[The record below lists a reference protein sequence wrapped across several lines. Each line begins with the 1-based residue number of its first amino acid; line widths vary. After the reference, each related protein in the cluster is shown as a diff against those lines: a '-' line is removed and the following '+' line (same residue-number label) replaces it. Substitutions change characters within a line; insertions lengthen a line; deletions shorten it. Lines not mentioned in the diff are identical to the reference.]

1 MSKHKIENIR
11 NIALVGHGGAGKT
24 TLAEA
29 MLYAAGSIGEKGR
42 IEKGNTV
49 CDYEPEEKT
58 HQHSL
63 NTAIAS
69 LTYRDVDINIVDT
82 PGFPD
87 FVGRAMGGLS
97 AVETVMVVIDAK
109 SGLQLTAKKAFDA
122 AGEQRLCRMLVVNK
136 LDLSEID
143 LETLMAQIK
152 ETYGPQCLPINLPGA
167 GCSEVVNCFAAV
179 ADTPT
184 EFSTI
189 EQAHTEILDQVIE
202 VDEELMGLYLEQGA
216 ELDPQQLHNAFE
228 KALREGHLVPVCF
241 TSADSQIGIEQLLE
255 IITNYLPNPIEGNSA
270 LFYKGDEPVE
280 LEARTDKETVAHAF
294 KVVVDPFV
302 GRLSVLRVYQGKLT
316 KDSQLYVDQE
326 RKPIK
331 IGHIFR
337 LQGKEYIEIDEAL
350 PGDICAVTKI
360 DEIRYDTVLHSEV
373 SDELL
378 RFASQDLP
386 TPMYGL
392 AIQAATHG
400 DEQKLSDTLH
410 KLCIEDPTFQ
420 VETKVELKETVI
432 RGLGE
437 LHMRIMLERM
447 CDRYHVEVETREP
460 KIGYR
465 ETVTINAEGHHR
477 HKKQSGGA
485 GQFGEVFLRVE
496 PLSRGSGFE
505 FVNKVV
511 GGAIPSQFIPAVERG
526 VKQVLEEGAIA
537 GYLIEDI
544 RVTVYDG
551 KYHSVD
557 SKEIAFTTAGKK
569 AFVEAMKNAK
579 PIVLEPVVDV
589 DITVPQNNLG
599 DITGGISSKRGKVA
613 GTNVLGAE
621 MVIISAKVPLSEL
634 GNYQSELKSVT
645 GGAGSFSMQFSH
657 YDPVP
662 RQIQN
667 ALAEAFQPQQDD
679 S

>member
-1 MSKHKIENIR
+1 MSEHKIENIR

-29 MLYAAGSIGEKGR
+29 MLYAAGSIGDKGRVEKGT
-42 IEKGNTV
+42 TV
-49 CDYEPEEKT
+49 CDYEPEEKA

-69 LTYRDVDINIVDT
+69 LTYQDVDINIVDT

-87 FVGRAMGGLS
+87 FLGRALGGLS
-97 AVETVMVVIDAK
+97 AVETVVVVIDAK
-109 SGLQLTAKKAFDA
+109 SGLQLTTKKMFDA
-122 AGEQRLCRMLVVNK
+122 AGEQRLCRMIVVNK
-136 LDLSEID
+136 LDLNDID

-152 ETYGPQCLPINLPGA
+152 EAYGLQCLPINLPAA

-202 VDEELMGLYLEQGA
+202 VDEELMELYLEQGA
-216 ELDPQQLHNAFE
+216 ELDPQRLHNAFE

-241 TSADSQIGIEQLLE
+241 TSADSQVGIEQLLE
-255 IITNYLPNPIEGNSA
+255 IITQYLPNPIEGNSA
-270 LFYKGDEPVE
+270 LFYKEDEPVE
-280 LEARTDKETVAHAF
+280 IEAQPDKETVAHVF
-294 KVVVDPFV
+294 KVAVDPFV

-316 KDSQLYVDQE
+316 KDSQLYVDEE
-326 RKPIK
+326 RKPVK

-337 LQGKEYIEIDEAL
+337 LQGKEHIEIDEAL
-350 PGDICAVTKI
+350 PGDICAVTKL
-360 DEIRYDTVLHSEV
+360 DEIRYDTVLHSAAN
-373 SDELL
+373 DGPL
-378 RFASQDLP
+378 RFASQALP

-400 DEQKLSDTLH
+400 DEQKLSDALN

-420 VETKVELKETVI
+420 VETKAELKETVI

-447 CDRYHVEVETREP
+447 RERYHVEVETREP

-465 ETVTINAEGHHR
+465 ETVTTNAEGHYR

-496 PLSRGSGFE
+496 PLPRSSGFE
-505 FVNKVV
+505 FVDKVV
-511 GGAIPSQFIPAVERG
+511 GGAIPSQFIPAVEKG

-537 GYLIEDI
+537 GYPIEDI

-551 KYHSVD
+551 KHHSVD
-557 SKEIAFTTAGKK
+557 SKEIAFTTAGKR

-599 DITGGISSKRGKVA
+599 DITGGISGKRGKVA
-613 GTNVLGAE
+613 GTNVLGAG
-621 MVIISAKVPLSEL
+621 MVIISAKAPLSEL

-667 ALAEAFQPQQDD
+667 ALTEAFQPQQDD

>member
-152 ETYGPQCLPINLPGA
+152 ETYGPQCLPINLPGT

-202 VDEELMGLYLEQGA
+202 VDEELMELYLEQGA

-241 TSADSQIGIEQLLE
+241 TSADFQVGIEQLLE

-280 LEARTDKETVAHAF
+280 LEARTDKETVVHAF
-294 KVVVDPFV
+294 KVAVDPFV
-302 GRLSVLRVYQGKLT
+302 GRLSVLRVYQGRLT

-360 DEIRYDTVLHSEV
+360 DEIRYDMVLHSEA
-373 SDELL
+373 SDELW

-447 CDRYHVEVETREP
+447 RDRYHVEVETREP

-511 GGAIPSQFIPAVERG
+511 GGAIPSQFIPAVEKG

-537 GYLIEDI
+537 GYPIEDI
-544 RVTVYDG
+544 RVMVYDG